1 MLLLIRYLGEVE
13 VKEWHGAGV
22 AVRGLDVPLVWHE
35 VVLVEKLGALG
46 GARDQPLRLAD
57 VPLDYVAHIGVE
69 LLARQLQTLVRLEL
83 LLAQLGQSVDFLPA
97 QLHEHSFALDITL
110 FFSGLTRQIGIVS
123 LVADHVELIL
133 SSLFSALLELL
144 RLRDHLQMLGLF
156 LVVGTPP
163 AELFLS
169 VLGLI
174 EHTLT
179 CKIFHF
185 MVLLDLLLISIL
197 HVK

>member
-1 MLLLIRYLGEVE
+1 ML
-13 VKEWHGAGV
+13 
-22 AVRGLDVPLVWHE
+22 PF
-35 VVLVEKLGALG
+35 ALSVSFLFG
-46 GARDQPLRLAD
+46 RF
-57 VPLDYVAHIGVE
+57 
-69 LLARQLQTLVRLEL
+69 TFTVRL
-83 LLAQLGQSVDFLPA
+83 V
-97 QLHEHSFALDITL
+97 SF
-110 FFSGLTRQIGIVS
+110 
-123 LVADHVELIL
+123 VADHVELIL